1 MPNRRRNRNN
11 RARSHNPRRAKHPSQ
26 VSRNNNQITTRTFRA
41 TSQIFCQSINASSP
55 GVQGGF
61 AYTASVDQYQGHEF
75 IEQNFEQYKVTA
87 VEILMRPSAATLNN
101 GNQPTTTQEAIAYQN
116 SVYSA
121 MNSTSILSF
130 IDHDTSVRPTF
141 VECEQRPNLKV
152 NALRPNNWTKIAR
165 FSPKTLSNASASGT
179 GPSNTFNSSIW
190 MTTENLGTELF
201 GLRGLAYNTAPVFD
215 AQDNV
220 LSVDVRLSIV
230 VQMKGPKNSTASTAN
245 VARIPQSRD
254 YFLVSP
260 QHHDEDPSDSESE
273 TEALPPKA
281 LSLLRPS
288 TN

>member
-1 MPNRRRNRNN
+1 
-11 RARSHNPRRAKHPSQ
+11 
-26 VSRNNNQITTRTFRA
+26 
-41 TSQIFCQSINASSP
+41 
-55 GVQGGF
+55 
-61 AYTASVDQYQGHEF
+61 
-75 IEQNFEQYKVTA
+75 
-87 VEILMRPSAATLNN
+87 
-101 GNQPTTTQEAIAYQN
+101 
-116 SVYSA
+116 
-121 MNSTSILSF
+121 
-130 IDHDTSVRPTF
+130 
-141 VECEQRPNLKV
+141 
-152 NALRPNNWTKIAR
+152 
-165 FSPKTLSNASASGT
+165 
-179 GPSNTFNSSIW
+179 